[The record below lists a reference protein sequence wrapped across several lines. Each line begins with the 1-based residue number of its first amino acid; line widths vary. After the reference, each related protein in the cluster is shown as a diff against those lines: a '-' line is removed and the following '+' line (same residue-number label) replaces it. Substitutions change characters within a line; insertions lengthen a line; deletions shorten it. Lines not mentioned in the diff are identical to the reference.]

1 MRYLLLI
8 SALCLT
14 ASAHAA
20 PFEKGD
26 ANKGKI
32 LADKQCVACHISMYK
47 GDGSSVYTRADRKV
61 KSAAQLAARVA
72 GCNLLVCDRDELYWW
87 STTARQKLLPGVY
100 GVSNSPWPDEWPKVQ
115 RLKAAYADLAAAPE
129 EALIDGLFQVL
140 RDRAPRATGAL
151 DLARLE
157 ETLFVLSPTYGTR
170 CSTIVLR
177 THRGELCL
185 VERSFD
191 RAGDLT
197 GERRFK
203 VPNSTH

>member
-61 KSAAQLAARVA
+61 KTAAQLAARVA
-72 GCNLLVCDRDELYWW
+72 GCN
-87 STTARQKLLPGVY
+87 A
-100 GVSNSPWPDEWPKVQ
+100 N
-115 RLKAAYADLAAAPE
+115 
-129 EALIDGLFQVL
+129 
-140 RDRAPRATGAL
+140 TGAGWFPEDEVDVSAYL
-151 DLARLE
+151 NKR
-157 ETLFVLSPTYGTR
+157 YYQ
-170 CSTIVLR
+170 
-177 THRGELCL
+177 
-185 VERSFD
+185 
-191 RAGDLT
+191 
-197 GERRFK
+197 FK
-203 VPNSTH
+203 